1 MGQLGG
7 TRLELNPSTPDL
19 TCDVGDKRRH
29 TISRNVWIFSSW
41 WLSGPVKTP
50 GPHLCRLLTVA
61 LGKGIKLLSL
71 PHIHLPPTITPI
83 EPGSLGEPHWY
94 SLHISIPQ
102 PQPSPLETL
111 FHYIYYAFGITE
123 LVNVQCAHVCVGV
136 GELRCFLLC
145 IHGGDKPVVKRV
157 LKRV

>member
-1 MGQLGG
+1 MGQVGG
-7 TRLELNPSTPDL
+7 ATLQFNHSTPDW
-19 TCDVGDKRRH
+19 TCNVGDKRGR
-29 TISRNVWIFSSW
+29 TISCHVWIFSSW

-50 GPHLCRLLTVA
+50 GPRLCGLLTVA
-61 LGKGIKLLSL
+61 LGKAIKLLSL

-94 SLHISIPQ
+94 SLHIFIPQ

-111 FHYIYYAFGITE
+111 FHYIYYAFRITE
-123 LVNVQCAHVCVGV
+123 LVNVQRACVSVGV